1 MNIPRF
7 HRVIDFL
14 AGMEPVMAIFWLGL
28 LLFTAGLAVLMYTR
42 WGQYR
47 PLRKCMGLSLLA
59 HLILASY
66 AATIHIAAPL
76 SQPAE
81 QTLSVSIGDGPF
93 EKAAGGGASPNADA
107 VGQPW
112 EVFPDDA
119 AAQPKE
125 TGLERGKSDPL
136 AEPKPLVRAEDAR
149 LPGDPALDRIALADA
164 KPLTPAA
171 VDAAR
176 ESSPA
181 KPAESIDA
189 PPPQRREAAPPTIP
203 SAAPDTDRLASDNP
217 GRPVRVSSDDT
228 PQSLLEQFAT
238 LPAMADSDPSEPGA
252 LDRAATAAIRMKPA
266 PRVAV
271 NFDGSTNGGNAAGEG
286 TGAGASLAGSD
297 GKRPGGGEGGSGSPE
312 VALTGIPHEF
322 GGAVPDAYR
331 LRVAPNRNGIA
342 QSRGGTAATEAAV
355 KAALHWLAD
364 NQDADGRWNPRTH
377 GAGKE
382 TNVLGRDRQNAGSR
396 ADSAMTGLAL
406 LAFLASGHTHLDGP
420 YRDDVRRGLEYLMRT
435 QAADGNLAGQAAPF
449 EFMYC
454 HAMAACA
461 LSEAYGMTHDP
472 RLREPVRKAV
482 GYTLRAQDPI
492 GGGWRYKPGDAG
504 DTSQM
509 GWQLMTL
516 KSAELA
522 GIPIPDSTRQG
533 IIRYLQSVAS
543 GTYGG
548 RASYRPGE
556 QPSRTMTAE
565 ALVCWQFLGLSRQN
579 PACNEA
585 GDFLLGELPNDS
597 NSNLYYW
604 YYATLAM
611 YQLQGV
617 HWQRWNDAL
626 ARGGG
631 QPAGKRR
638 AAGRFLGHR
647 RSLGRPRRPRLYHR
661 AGYAD
666 VGSLLPLLA
675 ALCRSRPRRAGEV
688 GLLARSCLV
697 RTPKL

>member
-7 HRVIDFL
+7 RDVIDAL

-66 AATIHIAAPL
+66 AATIHITAPL
-76 SQPAE
+76 TRRADE
-81 QTLSVSIGDGPF
+81 AIRVSIGDGPVD
-93 EKAAGGGASPNADA
+93 KAAGGGASPSADA

-125 TGLERGKSDPL
+125 AGLERGKIDPL
-136 AEPKPLVRAEDAR
+136 AEPKRLVRAEDTR
-149 LPGDPALDRIALADA
+149 LPGDPSLDRIALADA
-164 KPLTPAA
+164 KPLTPVGAA
-171 VDAAR
+171 IDSSRPSSLAKLTEPIEVPAA
-176 ESSPA
+176 
-181 KPAESIDA
+181 
-189 PPPQRREAAPPTIP
+189 QHREAAPPVIP
-203 SAAPDTDRLASDNP
+203 GAASDADRVASDSP
-217 GRPVRVSSDDT
+217 GRPVRMSSDDT
-228 PQSLLEQFAT
+228 PQSLLEQFAP
-238 LPAMADSDPSEPGA
+238 LPALTNSDSVELPVAADRVAMAPI
-252 LDRAATAAIRMKPA
+252 LVKPA
-266 PRVAV
+266 PRVAANV
-271 NFDGSTNGGNAAGEG
+271 NDLTGSKAADSVAVSGPAIGG
-286 TGAGASLAGSD
+286 
-297 GKRPGGGEGGSGSPE
+297 PGGKQESGEGGSASPQ
-312 VALTGIPHEF
+312 VSLAGIPR
-322 GGAVPDAYR
+322 GIGVATVPDAYR
-331 LRVAPNRNGIA
+331 LRVAPNRGNVA

-355 KAALHWLAD
+355 KAALRWLAD

-382 TNVLGRDRQNAGSR
+382 TNVLGRDRQHAGNRS
-396 ADSAMTGLAL
+396 DSAMTGLAL

-420 YRDDVRRGLEYLMRT
+420 YHDDVRRGLEYLMHT
-435 QAADGNLAGQAAPF
+435 QAADGNLAGEAAPF

-461 LSEAYGMTHDP
+461 LSEAYGMTHDR
-472 RLREPVRKAV
+472 RLRDPVLKAV
-482 GYTLRAQDPI
+482 NYTLRAQDSV

-585 GDFLLGELPNDS
+585 GDFLLGELPNDAS
-597 NSNLYYW
+597 SNLYYW

-611 YQLQGV
+611 YQLQGI

-626 ARGGG
+626 REAVVSRQVTTGPQAGSWDTDDLWGGHG
-631 QPAGKRR
+631 GRVYTTAV
-638 AAGRFLGHR
+638 ATLTLEVYYRFL
-647 RSLGRPRRPRLYHR
+647 PLY
-661 AGYAD
+661 AEVAPD
-666 VGSLLPLLA
+666 DGS
-675 ALCRSRPRRAGEV
+675 R
-688 GLLARSCLV
+688 
-697 RTPKL
+697 

>member
-1 MNIPRF
+1 MNIPHFR
-7 HRVIDFL
+7 RVIDAL
-14 AGMEPVMAIFWLGL
+14 AGMEPVMAMFWLGL
-28 LLFTAGLAVLMYTR
+28 LFFTAGLAVLMYTR

-66 AATIHIAAPL
+66 AATIHIAAPIT
-76 SQPAE
+76 QPE
-81 QTLSVSIGDGPF
+81 QAINVSIGDGPF
-93 EKAAGGGASPNADA
+93 EKAAGGGASPNSDA

-164 KPLTPAA
+164 KPLMPTAAA

-176 ESSPA
+176 EPSPSN
-181 KPAESIDA
+181 PAESIGA
-189 PPPQRREAAPPTIP
+189 PPPQRREAAPPAIP
-203 SAAPDTDRLASDNP
+203 NAAADTDRLASDNP

-228 PQSLLEQFAT
+228 PRSLLEQFAP
-238 LPAMADSDPSEPGA
+238 LPARADSEPSELPGA
-252 LDRAATAAIRMKPA
+252 LDHAATAAIRMKPA

-271 NFDGSTNGGNAAGEG
+271 NFDGSTSGGSSTSGGNAAPE
-286 TGAGASLAGSD
+286 GAGSGAALVGLG
-297 GKRPGGGEGGSGSPE
+297 GKRSGGEGGSGSPE
-312 VALTGIPHEF
+312 VALTGIPREL
-322 GGAVPDAYR
+322 GGAIPDAYR
-331 LRVAPNRNGIA
+331 LRVAPNRTGIA

-355 KAALHWLAD
+355 KAALKWLAD

-382 TNVLGRDRQNAGSR
+382 TNVLGRDRQSAGSR
-396 ADSAMTGLAL
+396 ADSALTGLAL

-461 LSEAYGMTHDP
+461 LSEAYGMTHDA

-482 GYTLRAQDPI
+482 GYTLRAQDSI
-492 GGGWRYKPGDAG
+492 GGGWRYKSGDAG

-509 GWQLMTL
+509 GWQLMPL

-626 ARGGG
+626 REAVVNRQVKEGPQAGSWGTDDLWGGHG
-631 QPAGKRR
+631 GRVYTTAV
-638 AAGRFLGHR
+638 ATLTLEVYYRFL
-647 RSLGRPRRPRLYHR
+647 PLYAEVAPDDR
-661 AGYAD
+661 A
-666 VGSLLPLLA
+666 
-675 ALCRSRPRRAGEV
+675 
-688 GLLARSCLV
+688 
-697 RTPKL
+697 K

>member
-1 MNIPRF
+1 MNILQF
-7 HRVIDFL
+7 HRAIESL
-14 AGMEPVMAIFWLGL
+14 AGTEPVMAMFWLGL
-28 LLFTAGLAVLMYTR
+28 VFFTLGLAVLMYTR

-66 AATIHIAAPL
+66 AATIHIATPL
-76 SQPAE
+76 AQPAD
-81 QTLSVSIGDGPF
+81 QAICVSIGDGPV
-93 EKAAGGGASPNADA
+93 EKAAAGGASPNSDA
-107 VGQPW
+107 IGQPW
-112 EVFPDDA
+112 ETFPDDV
-119 AAQPKE
+119 AAQPKAP
-125 TGLERGKSDPL
+125 GLERGKIDPL
-136 AEPKPLVRAEDAR
+136 AEPKRLVRAEDAR

-164 KPLTPAA
+164 KPLTPSAAA

-176 ESSPA
+176 ESSPS

-189 PPPQRREAAPPTIP
+189 PPAQRREAAPPAIP
-203 SAAPDTDRLASDNP
+203 NATADADRVVSDTP
-217 GRPVRVSSDDT
+217 GRPVRISSDDI
-228 PQSLLEQFAT
+228 PAALLQQFAP
-238 LPAMADSDPSEPGA
+238 LPAISDSDSIELPGA
-252 LDRAATAAIRMKPA
+252 LDRAATAAIRMKPS
-266 PRVAV
+266 PRIASKV
-271 NFDGSTNGGNAAGEG
+271 DGSADTASGGTASGP
-286 TGAGASLAGSD
+286 SLAGVG
-297 GKRPGGGEGGSGSPE
+297 GKHPGGGEGGSGLPE
-312 VALTGIPHEF
+312 VALTGIPRGL
-322 GGAVPDAYR
+322 GGSVPDAYR
-331 LRVAPNRNGIA
+331 LRVAPNRANVA

-355 KAALHWLAD
+355 KAALKWLAD

-382 TNVLGRDRQNAGSR
+382 TNVLGRDRQNAGSH

-420 YRDDVRRGLEYLMRT
+420 YRDDVRRGLEYLIRT
-435 QAADGNLAGQAAPF
+435 QAADGSLAGQAAPF

-461 LSEAYGMTHDP
+461 LSEAYGMTHDA

-533 IIRYLQSVAS
+533 IIRYLQSVAA
-543 GTYGG
+543 GRYGG

-556 QPSRTMTAE
+556 QTTRTMTAE

-585 GDFLLGELPNDS
+585 GDFLLAELPGSGVD
-597 NSNLYYW
+597 SNLYYW

-617 HWQRWNDAL
+617 HWERWNDAL
-626 ARGGG
+626 REAVASRQVKEGPQAGSWDTNDLWGGHG
-631 QPAGKRR
+631 
-638 AAGRFLGHR
+638 GRI
-647 RSLGRPRRPRLYHR
+647 YTT
-661 AGYAD
+661 A
-666 VGSLLPLLA
+666 LA
-675 ALCRSRPRRAGEV
+675 ALTLEVYYRFLPLYAEVAPDDRA
-688 GLLARSCLV
+688 
-697 RTPKL
+697 K